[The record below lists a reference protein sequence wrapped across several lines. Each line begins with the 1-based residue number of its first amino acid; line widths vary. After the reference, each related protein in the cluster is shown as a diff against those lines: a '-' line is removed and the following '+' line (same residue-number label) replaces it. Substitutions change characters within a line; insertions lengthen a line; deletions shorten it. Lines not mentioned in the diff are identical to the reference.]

1 MPAKTFEAE
10 LLEGLNV
17 TLKSIEF
24 DNKYEGDESA
34 PHRTYFVFQLHC
46 GEDAWQDYTVT
57 MTAAYEDFSDLHQQ
71 AWTELYSLLRNF
83 AELIRRRAGLPEITF
98 TDAS

>member
-1 MPAKTFEAE
+1 MPAKTFEAV
-10 LLEGLNV
+10 LVEGLNV

-24 DNKYEGDESA
+24 DNEYEGDESA
-34 PHRTYFVFQLHC
+34 PHRTYFLFRLHA
-46 GEDAWQDYTVT
+46 GEAWQDFSVT
-57 MTAAYEDFSDLHQQ
+57 MTAPYEDFADLHQQ